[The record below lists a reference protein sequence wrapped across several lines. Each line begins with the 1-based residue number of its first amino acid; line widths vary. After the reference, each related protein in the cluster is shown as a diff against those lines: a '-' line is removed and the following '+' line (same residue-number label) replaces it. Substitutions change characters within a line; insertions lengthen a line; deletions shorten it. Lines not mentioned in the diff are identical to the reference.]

1 MNQIHVRG
9 AETAALLREAARQTG
24 RTITEVLRE
33 AVRAYVPVR
42 HPAPK
47 QVDPC
52 RLLARDHEQLV
63 EKPGAV
69 DDPYDAD
76 GLPR

>member
-1 MNQIHVRG
+1 MNEIHVRD

-24 RTITEVLRE
+24 RTMTEVLRE

-42 HPAPK
+42 QPAPK
-47 QVDPC
+47 QVDAR
-52 RLLARDHEQLV
+52 RLLARDHAQLV
-63 EKPGAV
+63 EKPRAL
-69 DDPYDAD
+69 DDLHGAD